1 MLRCLVLGSRVSC
14 LRTAWGVG
22 RKPKEVSG
30 SCQKHAGMA
39 KCYLRQG
46 YGVFMTRVSGGRCP
60 RSTPEP
66 PRSLA
71 VVPLIGDKRYYGE
84 APVGLAG
91 GLREGLVRGRRNWGP
106 EVRLSKSEFR
116 RPKPERRPNTEGR
129 SHDWAFRLSG
139 FGLLSALGFRASGL
153 DLCAHGLALLSRNAR
168 ARGQVGQGTPNAVF
182 GPMTILL
189 ICWAGISSVFCLAFL
204 SVAARPVPCMDAQ
217 MTPGSETASTQD
229 IAVVLENVKTASLSA
244 EGALP
249 SPCQTA

>member
-129 SHDWAFRLSG
+129 SHAWAFRLSG

-153 DLCAHGLALLSRNAR
+153 DLCAHGLALLSRYAR
-168 ARGQVGQGTPNAVF
+168 ARGASGARHAECCVWAYDDLANLLGWHLLGLLSGILERRGPPSAVHGRPNDARERNCFDARYCCCVGECEDGVP
-182 GPMTILL
+182 
-189 ICWAGISSVFCLAFL
+189 IC
-204 SVAARPVPCMDAQ
+204 
-217 MTPGSETASTQD
+217 
-229 IAVVLENVKTASLSA
+229 
-244 EGALP
+244 
-249 SPCQTA
+249 